1 MVTVDEAH
9 RLGFASPNLYLTP
22 RVRGIDGMGGRF
34 RDIPLCGSAKEGEG
48 LPQERSAAYVFGY
61 VFS

>member
-1 MVTVDEAH
+1 
-9 RLGFASPNLYLTP
+9 
-22 RVRGIDGMGGRF
+22 MGGRF